1 MERTKAKA
9 FHLWLVRADVPV
21 EAAPRR
27 DESGLRRALALM
39 EAGLSERWTVSA
51 LARKAGMSRPVFARR
66 FQAAFGSSPLRYLTA
81 RRMER
86 ARELL
91 VDSELPLAAIA
102 ERVGYA
108 SQFAFNRAFKRH
120 FLVPPGVYRRAVGMR
135 GEAPRMAA

>member
-1 MERTKAKA
+1 MQE
-9 FHLWLVRADVPV
+9 
-21 EAAPRR
+21 E
-27 DESGLRRALALM
+27 LAT
-39 EAGLSERWTVSA
+39 RWTVSS

-91 VDSELPLAAIA
+91 ETEALSLAAVA

-120 FLVPPGVYRRAVGMR
+120 FSLPPGVYRRTLRLTHAT
-135 GEAPRMAA
+135 PRMAA